1 VCKIQEVLAL
11 DNEKE
16 IDIDLGKIFFMMKKR
31 VVYIILATIVC
42 AIISGCVTEFFIT
55 PKYTTSCSMYVVSS
69 ADLISSN
76 SSINQNE
83 LAASQELAKTYIFV
97 LTSDSLLEKVI
108 EKLGLETT
116 PAGLR
121 SLISCSQV
129 DEIQIIRVTVTST
142 DPVLSANIANAIAE
156 VAPTE
161 LVNKIKAGGVE
172 IIDYAKVPS
181 VPSSPNLKKNIV
193 IGAALGF
200 LVSFVGFFGYE
211 LFDTT
216 ITSEKDIEREFD
228 VPLLGSIPKLIPA
241 LDKETAEKTEPE
253 KIQPRKRFGK
263 KGDK

>member
-1 VCKIQEVLAL
+1 M

-42 AIISGCVTEFFIT
+42 AIVSGCVTEFFIT
-55 PKYTTSCSMYVVSS
+55 PKYTTSCSMYVVNS
-69 ADLISSN
+69 ADLISSS

-97 LTSDSLLEKVI
+97 LTSDSLLEQVI
-108 EKLGLETT
+108 EKLELNTT
-116 PAGLR
+116 PARLR
-121 SLISCSQV
+121 SMISCSQV
-129 DEIQIIRVTVTST
+129 DEIQIVRVTVTST

-161 LVNKIKAGGVE
+161 AVEKIKAGGVSV
-172 IIDYAKVPS
+172 IDYAKVPS
-181 VPSSPNLKKNIV
+181 APSSPNLKKNVV
-193 IGAALGF
+193 IGAAFGF
-200 LVSFVGFFGYE
+200 LVSFIGFFGYE

-228 VPLLGSIPKLIPA
+228 VPLLGSIPKLVPA
-241 LDKETAEKTEPE
+241 MEKEMQENTGTD
-253 KIQPRKRFGK
+253 KIQTRKKLAK